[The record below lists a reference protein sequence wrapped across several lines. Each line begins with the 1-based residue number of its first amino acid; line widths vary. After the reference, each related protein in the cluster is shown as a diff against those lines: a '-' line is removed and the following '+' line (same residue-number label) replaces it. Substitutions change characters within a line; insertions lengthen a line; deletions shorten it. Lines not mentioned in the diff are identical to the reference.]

1 MADTQPDKID
11 SSIVNN
17 VPVMKKRKGDKD
29 QIALMVDDV
38 IYTTRPNKKYSQRK
52 PYKPAN
58 PKIITSFMPGNIP
71 KVMVKPGQDVKE
83 GDELCILEAMK
94 MKNII
99 LAPADGKIK
108 RVNVKEGDVVPKNHA
123 LVELK

>member
-1 MADTQPDKID
+1 
-11 SSIVNN
+11 
-17 VPVMKKRKGDKD
+17 MKKRKGDKE

-38 IYTTRPNKKYSQRK
+38 IYTTRPNRTYNQRK

-71 KVMVKPGQDVKE
+71 KVMVKQGQDVKE

-108 RVNVKEGDVVPKNHA
+108 RINVKEGDVVPKNHP